1 MLYGCLNCHNGRRN
15 NLLKKEGEH
24 FFDGLGEIICKKG
37 VAVFDVFLPQ
47 VMGAGVGFNAGTM
60 LFQLVAMLILLALL
74 KKYALG
80 PLLNIMKEREDYI
93 TGEISSA
100 EKKNEE
106 AKKLIEEQQALLKE
120 AREESH
126 SLIENAKKLGEQQK
140 DEIIKAARQEAER
153 MKESARSEIVKER
166 DQAVSALRE
175 QVASLSVMIAS
186 KVIEK
191 ELDEQAQEK
200 LIQDYLKEVGE
211 SR

>member
-1 MLYGCLNCHNGRRN
+1 MSY
-15 NLLKKEGEH
+15 
-24 FFDGLGEIICKKG
+24 I
-37 VAVFDVFLPQ
+37 PQ
-47 VMGAGVGFNAGTM
+47 VMGAGISFNGGTM

-80 PLLNIMKEREDYI
+80 PLLNIMKEREDHI
-93 TGEISSA
+93 NGEITSA
-100 EKKNEE
+100 ETKHQE

-126 SLIENAKKLGEQQK
+126 ALIESAKKLGEQQK
-140 DEIIKAARQEAER
+140 DDIIQAARQEAER
-153 MKESARSEIVKER
+153 LKESARNEIVKEKE
-166 DQAVSALRE
+166 QAVNALRE
-175 QVASLSVMIAS
+175 QVASLSVMVAS

-191 ELDEQAQEK
+191 ELDDQAQEK